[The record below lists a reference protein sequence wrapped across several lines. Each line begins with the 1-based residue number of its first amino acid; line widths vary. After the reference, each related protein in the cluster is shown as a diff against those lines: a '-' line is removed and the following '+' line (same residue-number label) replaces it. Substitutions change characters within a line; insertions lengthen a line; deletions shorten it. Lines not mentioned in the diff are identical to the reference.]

1 MLILVS
7 MDFGK
12 VLEQESLWLVLL
24 LACNGLYTI
33 PSKFIAVLLLQE
45 VNEEKSKIFGKN
57 TGKLLLNY
65 IYKNKLLNF

>member
-24 LACNGLYTI
+24 HACNGLYTI

-45 VNEEKSKIFGKN
+45 ANEKKVRYFKKTQEN
-57 TGKLLLNY
+57 
-65 IYKNKLLNF
+65 